1 MHTQRE
7 GNKLKH
13 TQTKDVRA
21 YREACLKSHGDGD
34 KERNQ
39 NKARGGECFNTTHLY
54 VPSWQQDA
62 AVCFLK
68 KGGEKKQNLCTAFKN
83 NKNKRETSKSI
94 LPLGLS
100 QLEWIRCLIWE
111 AAFAKLQMIW

>member
-1 MHTQRE
+1 MFQHYSPLCPIMTARCSGVFPE
-7 GNKLKH
+7 
-13 TQTKDVRA
+13 
-21 YREACLKSHGDGD
+21 
-34 KERNQ
+34 ER
-39 NKARGGECFNTTHLY
+39 GE
-54 VPSWQQDA
+54 
-62 AVCFLK
+62 K
-68 KGGEKKQNLCTAFKN
+68 KKQNLCTAFKN